1 MRRSLSALALLLSLL
16 LAPAL
21 RAQPPA
27 GDPLAAAQAALDR
40 GDSEGALRLVEPLL
54 RQDGKNARALLVR
67 STARCLDGDLERCR
81 TDLDRARALDPAL
94 RQGWLNRSALA
105 IADQRYDDALAALR
119 EAERLDPQA
128 PDNALNQGAV
138 ELLAGRLEPATAQ
151 FKRYLDRSG
160 GEAAAWYLVA
170 TNYAFGGYAA
180 LAVQN
185 LERAV
190 ALDERQRVHA
200 RVDANFADLANH
212 PGFQRLLATDSWQAP
227 AGATSAART
236 YPIPWR
242 GNTTPLLTALLNAL
256 QLAGVAIDP
265 RVEVTDEWA
274 LLWADVRIKLVK
286 ASESETRLE
295 LTAPPGKFP
304 GAAWRERSERLFSDL
319 ELELLKLERRKD

>member
-1 MRRSLSALALLLSLL
+1 MRRPFSALLLLSCLA
-16 LAPAL
+16 APAAH
-21 RAQPPA
+21 AQPPA

-40 GDSEGALRLVEPLL
+40 GDSAGALRLVEPLL
-54 RQDGKNARALLVR
+54 QRDGRHARALLIR
-67 STARCLDGDLERCR
+67 STARCLEGDVARCR
-81 TDLDRARALDPAL
+81 ADLDQALALDPGL

-105 IADQRYDDALAALR
+105 IADKRYDDALAALR
-119 EAERLDPQA
+119 EAESLDPQA

-151 FKRYLDRSG
+151 FKRYLDRHG
-160 GEAAAWYLVA
+160 GQADAWYLVA

-190 ALDERQRVHA
+190 ALDERQRARA
-200 RVDANFADLANH
+200 RVDANFADLASH
-212 PGFQRLLATDSWQAP
+212 AGFQRLLATDAWRAP
-227 AGATSAART
+227 AGSSTAART
-236 YPIPWR
+236 YSIPWR
-242 GNTTPLLTALLNAL
+242 GNTTPLLTAVLNAL
-256 QLAGVAIDP
+256 QVAGVPIDP

-295 LTAPPGKFP
+295 MTAPPGAFP
-304 GAAWRERSERLFSDL
+304 GAAWQQRSDRLYSDVDL
-319 ELELLKLERRKD
+319 ELLRLERRKN